1 MVTKAEAISR
11 HKQGRHNEAESLY
24 RELLESDPDDPVIL
38 YFLGML
44 YQQTGRPQQALPLIE
59 RVAKDKPDAPG
70 HHTVLAHVL
79 AALGRIDDAQAAC
92 SRALD
97 LKPNN
102 PVALNLAGH
111 LLHLRGEWRQAV
123 EAYKRAIALQPRN
136 VLAHHNLGIT
146 LHYLG
151 RTDEAIQHYKQAIN
165 LEPANPQIH
174 YNLGLTY
181 RQVNNK
187 RESKEC
193 FAEALRLNPEHLAAR
208 YALINCNIQ
217 ICDWTGLESDCR
229 ELEQAFEPFLAGAGQ
244 DIISPTVLNYLP
256 VDPGLHD
263 RVARHHA
270 RRISEQIEPV
280 ARLLKRRE
288 RNHERL
294 HIGYVSPDFCAHAV
308 GGLIYTMFGHHDR
321 KSFKIH
327 CYGLRDRD
335 DIYARRIR
343 EECDVYRDMSSAS
356 LLEAS
361 QQIIDDE
368 IDILVDMSGYTE
380 SARPE
385 IFACRPA
392 PLQAAYLGYLNTM
405 TADFM
410 DYVIADETVLPKSA
424 GHTYT
429 ERIVRMPG
437 TFMVISPLETSST
450 TPSREDLG
458 LPENTFVFASFN
470 NTYKVEPEVFACWLR
485 ILNRCP
491 DSVLWLYAGNNEETA
506 ENLKQEATERGLDP
520 ARIIIAPGI
529 VMKNHMARM
538 HHANLFLDAFRYN
551 AGATAA
557 CSQMAG
563 LPVLTKSGDSILSRM
578 GSSLNHALG
587 LEELNCPDVE
597 SYETTAVNLYENPA
611 RLDNIAARLRAARE
625 SSKVFDTAFF
635 VANLEDAMRKMWARH
650 LAGKPPADF
659 AVAGTGS

>member
-1 MVTKAEAISR
+1 MTTKAEAISR
-11 HKQGRHNEAESLY
+11 HKKGRHQEAESLY
-24 RELLESDPDDPVIL
+24 RELLKNQPDDPEIL

-59 RVAKDKPDAPG
+59 RVAKEKPNASA

-79 AALGRIDDAQAAC
+79 AALGRLDDAREAC
-92 SRALD
+92 NRALT

-111 LLHLRGEWRQAV
+111 LLHLHGEWQRAV
-123 EAYKRAIALQPRN
+123 DAYKKAIALQPGN

-151 RTDEAIQHYKQAIN
+151 RTDEAVEHYKRAIK

-181 RQVNNK
+181 RQIKNEQ
-187 RESKEC
+187 ESKKC
-193 FAEALRLNPEHLAAR
+193 FVEALRLNPENLPAR

-217 ICDWTGLESDCR
+217 ICDWTGLGSDCR
-229 ELEQAFEPFLAGAGQ
+229 ELEQAFEPFLAGEGQ

-256 VDPGLHD
+256 VDTDLHD

-270 RRISEQIEPV
+270 RRISEQSEPV
-280 ARLLKRRE
+280 ARMLKQRGRS
-288 RNHERL
+288 HEKL

-308 GGLIYTMFGHHDR
+308 GGLIYTMFGHHNR
-321 KSFKIH
+321 ESFKVH

-335 DIYARRIR
+335 DLYARRIR
-343 EECDVYRDMSSAS
+343 EECDVYRDISSAS

-368 IDILVDMSGYTE
+368 IDILVDMSGYTA

-392 PLQAAYLGYLNTM
+392 PIQVAYLGYLNTM
-405 TADFM
+405 TADFI
-410 DYVIADETVLPKSA
+410 DYVVADETVLPKDA
-424 GHTYT
+424 ADTYT
-429 ERIVRMPG
+429 ESIVRMPG
-437 TFMVISPLETSST
+437 TFMVISPLATSPK
-450 TPSREDLG
+450 TPSRADLG
-458 LPENTFVFASFN
+458 LPETAFVFASFN
-470 NTYKVEPEVFACWLR
+470 NTYKVEPEVFACWVR
-485 ILNRCP
+485 ILSRCP
-491 DSVLWLYAGNNEETA
+491 DSVLWIYAGNNEETA
-506 ENLKQEATERGLDP
+506 KNLKREATERGLDP
-520 ARIIIAPGI
+520 ARLIIAPGI
-529 VMKNHMARM
+529 VMENHMARM
-538 HHANLFLDAFRYN
+538 YHADLFLDTFRYN

-557 CSQMAG
+557 CAHMAG
-563 LPVLTKSGDSILSRM
+563 LPVLTKTGDTLLSRM
-578 GSSLNHALG
+578 GSSINHALG
-587 LEELNCPDVE
+587 LDELSCPDVE
-597 SYETTAVNLYENPA
+597 SYETTAVDLFENPA
-611 RLDNIAARLRAARE
+611 RLNDLADRLRAAGK

-635 VANLEDAMRKMWARH
+635 VANLEDAMRQMWARH
-650 LAGKPPADF
+650 QAGEPPADI